1 MIRDLEVN
9 PEFKKNPRA
18 PLWYIPNAPLAP
30 TKQEQYAWALDDY
43 YANLRRNGTVFP
55 AYMTDGYLDKDVVN
69 RAERNAAKG
78 LGWFAGP
85 ALGMV
90 GGINEIKRQDQAH
103 RFYNMPV
110 VHDTMENVRKDLE
123 KKIYG
128 DLKKA
133 IIHKELGVRFP
144 SMQEA
149 TEEELANSYPLEKRF
164 VDSYLHS
171 WFGN

>member
-1 MIRDLEVN
+1 MIRELEVN
-9 PEFKKNPRA
+9 SEYRKNPRA
-18 PLWYIPNAPLAP
+18 PLWHIPNSPLAS
-30 TKQEQYAWALDDY
+30 TEQEQYAWALNDY
-43 YANLRRNGTVFP
+43 YHNLSKANTVFP
-55 AYMTDGYLDKDVVN
+55 AYMTEGYTDLDAVN

-90 GGINEIKRQDQAH
+90 GGINEIKKQDQAH

-110 VHDTMENVRKDLE
+110 VHGTMENTRKELE

-133 IIHKELGVRFP
+133 IIHKELGVRYP

-149 TEEELANSYPLEKRF
+149 TEEELVNSYPLEKRF
-164 VDSYLHS
+164 VDNYLHN